1 MKNVLATIAIGCA
14 LAVSNAA
21 HAAGEMSGMSEMS
34 EMSEMSGMDMQ
45 GGAPQAGAAHVG
57 MSHGEVKKVD
67 TAAGKLTIKHGPLE
81 NLGMGAMTMVFK
93 VKDPAM
99 LSQVKAGDTIDFVAD
114 EVDGALT
121 VVKLQKP

>member
-1 MKNVLATIAIGCA
+1 MKNAIVSIVMSCA
-14 LAVSNAA
+14 AA
-21 HAAGEMSGMSEMS
+21 ISGTAYAAGDTANTNMASGA
-34 EMSEMSGMDMQ
+34 Q
-45 GGAPQAGAAHVG
+45 VGADSKNS

-81 NLGMGAMTMVFK
+81 NLDMEAMTMVFK

-99 LSQVKAGDTIDFVAD
+99 LSQVKVGDKIDFVAE

-121 VVKLQKP
+121 VTKLQKQ

>member
-34 EMSEMSGMDMQ
+34 EMSGMSGMDMQ

>member
-34 EMSEMSGMDMQ
+34 EMSGMSGMDMQ
-45 GGAPQAGAAHVG
+45 GSAPQAGAAHVG

>member
-21 HAAGEMSGMSEMS
+21 HAAGEMS
-34 EMSEMSGMDMQ
+34 EMSEMSGMSGMSGMDMQ
-45 GGAPQAGAAHVG
+45 GSAPQAGAAHVG

>member
-1 MKNVLATIAIGCA
+1 MNNVLATIAIGFA

-21 HAAGEMSGMSEMS
+21 QAAGEMG
-34 EMSEMSGMDMQ
+34 GMDMQ
-45 GGAPQAGAAHVG
+45 GGAQQAGAAHAG

-67 TAAGKLTIKHGPLE
+67 AAVGKLTIKHGPLE
-81 NLGMGAMTMVFK
+81 NLGMDAMTMVFK

-99 LSQVKAGDTIDFVAD
+99 LSQVKAGDKIDFVAD

-121 VVKLQKP
+121 VVKLIKQ

>member
-21 HAAGEMSGMSEMS
+21 HAAGEMS
-34 EMSEMSGMDMQ
+34 EMSEMSGMSGMSGMDMQ
-45 GGAPQAGAAHVG
+45 GSAPQAGAAHVG

-67 TAAGKLTIKHGPLE
+67 TAAGKLTIKHGPIE

-114 EVDGALT
+114 EV
-121 VVKLQKP
+121 